1 MVKKTID
8 IEYLIIWRN
17 LNGIA
22 TANEQGEL
30 HEWLQ
35 KDARHQQLYEH
46 LKVSNEQEYVLS
58 DTQIENQWRRLQNR
72 IDEKP
77 ALHIRKWLQYAAAI
91 LLPLMI
97 GAGVIYLSNKEEQR
111 IETAHQVEPG
121 SSKAKLKLG
130 NGEYLE
136 LDVNSNAIIKD
147 EKGQILGVDSLDIL
161 RYKSNEQSTT
171 EYNTIS
177 IPRGGEYQLVLADG
191 TKVWLNSET
200 TLTYPVNFTGNT
212 REVMLTGEAFFDVS
226 TNAHVPFIVKTKDA
240 AVKVYGTQFNVM
252 AYQDDKMHETTLVE
266 GSVAVLYNNKEVM
279 IEPGQQAQINAAGG
293 GFTVREVDTQLY
305 TDWKNGIFRF
315 EEMTLK
321 DVASKLSRWYNVD
334 FYFANEEV
342 KTRTISGA
350 MKRSTEFDL
359 FMGLIEKSVEAEVSM
374 EGNNVLIKGKY

>member
-1 MVKKTID
+1 MV
-8 IEYLIIWRN
+8 
-17 LNGIA
+17 
-22 TANEQGEL
+22 
-30 HEWLQ
+30 
-35 KDARHQQLYEH
+35 
-46 LKVSNEQEYVLS
+46 
-58 DTQIENQWRRLQNR
+58 
-72 IDEKP
+72 
-77 ALHIRKWLQYAAAI
+77 
-91 LLPLMI
+91 
-97 GAGVIYLSNKEEQR
+97 
-111 IETAHQVEPG
+111 
-121 SSKAKLKLG
+121 
-130 NGEYLE
+130 
-136 LDVNSNAIIKD
+136 
-147 EKGQILGVDSLDIL
+147 QILGVDSLDIL
-161 RYKSNEQSTT
+161 KYKSNEQSTK

-293 GFTVREVDTQLY
+293 GFTIREVDTQLY

-359 FMGLIEKSVEAEVSM
+359 FMGLIEKSVEAEVSI
-374 EGNNVLIKGKY
+374 EENNVLIKGKY